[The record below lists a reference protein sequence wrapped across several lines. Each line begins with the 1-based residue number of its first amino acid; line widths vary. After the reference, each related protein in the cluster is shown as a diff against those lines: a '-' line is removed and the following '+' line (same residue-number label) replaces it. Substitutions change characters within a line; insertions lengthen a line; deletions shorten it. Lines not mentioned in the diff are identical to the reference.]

1 MRFSNIQAFS
11 QNLQGSNRLQAENAH
26 TQQQIASGRRVLTP
40 SDDPI
45 ASARIV
51 QVQEEL
57 ALSEQYRKNI
67 DSVNS
72 HLGAEEQQ
80 IETATN
86 TLIRIRELTIQ
97 AGDGALS
104 FENRKT
110 IATELRQNFDHLVS
124 VANSRGADGEYIF
137 AGYQSAEQPFVRSP
151 DGNID
156 YAGDE
161 GQRFVKVSATT
172 TLATNDG
179 GKALFMDVSSAN
191 NTFTAQPHPRN
202 SAQPPALIS
211 AKAVVDQAAYDS
223 FYPEDLRVEFND
235 PPTTFNIVQKSDGA
249 TLLTGEPYQNGEDIN
264 IQGLQFSIVG
274 APAAGDQFFIESSSK
289 QSVFKTVGDLITGL
303 ETLDDSIASNEP
315 RQALLAASLDNL
327 DNAHDAMLTV
337 RTSIGARMNIA
348 DSTAS
353 MHEDLEL
360 LSQQVLSEERDL
372 DYAEAISRLSFQSFV
387 LEAAQQSFA
396 RVSNLS
402 LFNFLR

>member
-11 QNLQGSNRLQAENAH
+11 QNLQGSNRLQAENSH

-45 ASARIV
+45 AATRIV

-57 ALSEQYRKNI
+57 ALNEQYQKNI
-67 DSVNS
+67 NSVNN
-72 HLGAEEQQ
+72 HLAAEEQQ

-97 AGDGALS
+97 AGDGALN

-110 IATELRQNFDHLVS
+110 IATELRQNLDHLVS
-124 VANSRGADGEYIF
+124 VANSRNADGDYIF
-137 AGYQSAEQPFVRSP
+137 AGYQSAQQPFVQTA
-151 DGNID
+151 DGNVS
-156 YAGDE
+156 YSGDE

-172 TLATNDG
+172 TLAVNDG
-179 GKALFMDVSSAN
+179 GKALFMDVASAN
-191 NTFTAQPHPRN
+191 NTFTTQSHPAN
-202 SAQPPALIS
+202 SAQPPAIIS
-211 AKAVVDQAAYDS
+211 AGAVLDQAAYDS

-249 TLLTGEPYQNGEDIN
+249 TVLASQPYASGEDIEVA
-264 IQGLQFSIVG
+264 GLQFSVSG
-274 APAAGDQFFIESSSK
+274 APAAGDKFFVESSAK
-289 QSVFKTVGDLITGL
+289 QSLFKTVGDLITGL
-303 ETLDDSIASNEP
+303 ETLDDSIAANEP
-315 RQALLAASLDNL
+315 RQKLLAASLDNL
-327 DNAHDAMLTV
+327 DNAHESLLKV
-337 RTSIGARMNIA
+337 RTSIGARMNVA
-348 DSTAS
+348 DSTAA

-360 LSQQVLSEERDL
+360 ISQQVLSEERDL